1 MLNLFDA
8 QRQWHVTAIY
18 FEPLK
23 NFRYTFKGQS
33 HCFRELRSF
42 PLLIFKF
49 LSSNFDTFYAV
60 NFRSSSP
67 QSQLQPFLTSAC
79 KGDRETTHLIYSGSI
94 VAMLKLKSFVWK
106 CKRKISQ
113 IKPRNTS
120 KKQRERHVTTVFM
133 KLKNCLNIQLL
144 RNSNISR
151 KKFYL
156 WLRLISTRGFF

>member
-8 QRQWHVTAIY
+8 QGQWHVTAIY

-49 LSSNFDTFYAV
+49 LRSNFDTFYAV
-60 NFRSSSP
+60 NFRSSIP

-113 IKPRNTS
+113 I
-120 KKQRERHVTTVFM
+120 TTVFM